1 MFLDSP
7 STTEEVRLCC
17 GDLRVLNKSDFKM
30 LLKWRLELLKEKKEQ
45 IHAMRHSD
53 SSIPENPEN
62 PEDPENHAN
71 PENPEKKVETKETV
85 ETEKSVENEL
95 QEVRERLAVGMMGES
110 NW

>member
-17 GDLRVLNKSDFKM
+17 SDLRVLNKSDFKM

-53 SSIPENPEN
+53 SSVPENPE
-62 PEDPENHAN
+62 E
-71 PENPEKKVETKETV
+71 KVETKETV
-85 ETEKSVENEL
+85 ETEKSVESEL

-110 NW
+110 DG

>member
-1 MFLDSP
+1 MFLDSQ

-17 GDLRVLNKSDFKM
+17 SDLRVLNKSDFKM

-53 SSIPENPEN
+53 SSVPENPE
-62 PEDPENHAN
+62 E
-71 PENPEKKVETKETV
+71 KVETKETV
-85 ETEKSVENEL
+85 ETEKSVESEL

-110 NW
+110 DG

>member
-17 GDLRVLNKSDFKM
+17 SDLRVLNKSDFKM

-53 SSIPENPEN
+53 SSVPENPEN
-62 PEDPENHAN
+62 PEE
-71 PENPEKKVETKETV
+71 KVETKEAV
-85 ETEKSVENEL
+85 ETEKSVESEL

-110 NW
+110 DG

>member
-17 GDLRVLNKSDFKM
+17 SDLRVLNKSDFKM

-53 SSIPENPEN
+53 SSVPENPE
-62 PEDPENHAN
+62 E
-71 PENPEKKVETKETV
+71 KVETKETM
-85 ETEKSVENEL
+85 ETEKSVESEL

-110 NW
+110 DG

>member
-17 GDLRVLNKSDFKM
+17 SDLRVLNKSDFKM

-53 SSIPENPEN
+53 SSIPAN
-62 PEDPENHAN
+62 PENHAN

>member
-17 GDLRVLNKSDFKM
+17 SDLRVLNKSDFKM

-53 SSIPENPEN
+53 SSVPENPEN
-62 PEDPENHAN
+62 PEE
-71 PENPEKKVETKETV
+71 KVETKETV
-85 ETEKSVENEL
+85 ETEKSVESEL
-95 QEVRERLAVGMMGES
+95 QEVRERLAVGMLGES
-110 NW
+110 NG

>member
-17 GDLRVLNKSDFKM
+17 SDLRVLNKSDFKM

-53 SSIPENPEN
+53 SSVPENPEN
-62 PEDPENHAN
+62 PEE
-71 PENPEKKVETKETV
+71 KVETKETV
-85 ETEKSVENEL
+85 ETEKSVESEL

-110 NW
+110 DG

>member
-17 GDLRVLNKSDFKM
+17 SDLRVLNKSDFKM

-53 SSIPENPEN
+53 SSVPENPE
-62 PEDPENHAN
+62 
-71 PENPEKKVETKETV
+71 EKVKTKETV
-85 ETEKSVENEL
+85 ETEKSVESEL

-110 NW
+110 DG

>member
-17 GDLRVLNKSDFKM
+17 SDLRVLNKSDFKM

-53 SSIPENPEN
+53 SSVPENPEN
-62 PEDPENHAN
+62 PVE
-71 PENPEKKVETKETV
+71 KVETKETV
-85 ETEKSVENEL
+85 ETEKSVESEL

-110 NW
+110 DG

>member
-17 GDLRVLNKSDFKM
+17 SDLRVLNKSDFKM

-53 SSIPENPEN
+53 SSVPENPE
-62 PEDPENHAN
+62 E
-71 PENPEKKVETKETV
+71 KVETKETV
-85 ETEKSVENEL
+85 ETEKSVESEL
-95 QEVRERLAVGMMGES
+95 QEVRERLAVGMLGES
-110 NW
+110 NG

>member
-17 GDLRVLNKSDFKM
+17 SDLRVLNKSDFKM

-53 SSIPENPEN
+53 SSVPENPE
-62 PEDPENHAN
+62 E
-71 PENPEKKVETKETV
+71 KVETKETV
-85 ETEKSVENEL
+85 ETEKSVESEL

-110 NW
+110 NG

>member
-17 GDLRVLNKSDFKM
+17 SDLRVLNKSDFKM

-53 SSIPENPEN
+53 SSVPENP
-62 PEDPENHAN
+62 AN
-71 PENPEKKVETKETV
+71 PEEKVETKETV
-85 ETEKSVENEL
+85 ETEKSVESEL

-110 NW
+110 DG

>member
-17 GDLRVLNKSDFKM
+17 SDLRVLNKSDFKM

-53 SSIPENPEN
+53 SSVPENPEN
-62 PEDPENHAN
+62 PEE
-71 PENPEKKVETKETV
+71 KVETKETV
-85 ETEKSVENEL
+85 ETEKSVESEL

-110 NW
+110 NG

>member
-17 GDLRVLNKSDFKM
+17 SDLRVLNKSDFKM

-53 SSIPENPEN
+53 SSVPENPE
-62 PEDPENHAN
+62 E
-71 PENPEKKVETKETV
+71 KVETKEAV
-85 ETEKSVENEL
+85 ETEKSVESEL

-110 NW
+110 NG

>member
-17 GDLRVLNKSDFKM
+17 SDLRVLNKSDFKM

-53 SSIPENPEN
+53 SSVPENPEN
-62 PEDPENHAN
+62 PEE
-71 PENPEKKVETKETV
+71 KVETKETV
-85 ETEKSVENEL
+85 ETEKSVESEL
-95 QEVRERLAVGMMGES
+95 QEVRERLAVGMMEES
-110 NW
+110 DG

>member
-17 GDLRVLNKSDFKM
+17 SDLRVLNKSDFKM

-53 SSIPENPEN
+53 SSVPENPEN
-62 PEDPENHAN
+62 PEN
-71 PENPEKKVETKETV
+71 PEEKVETKETV
-85 ETEKSVENEL
+85 ETEKSVESEL

-110 NW
+110 DG

>member
-7 STTEEVRLCC
+7 LTTEEVRLCC
-17 GDLRVLNKSDFKM
+17 SDLRVLNKSDFKM

-53 SSIPENPEN
+53 SSVPENPEN
-62 PEDPENHAN
+62 PEE
-71 PENPEKKVETKETV
+71 KVETKEAV
-85 ETEKSVENEL
+85 ETEKSVESEL

-110 NW
+110 NG

>member
-17 GDLRVLNKSDFKM
+17 SDLRVLNKSDFKM

-53 SSIPENPEN
+53 SSVPENPE
-62 PEDPENHAN
+62 E
-71 PENPEKKVETKETV
+71 KVETKETM
-85 ETEKSVENEL
+85 ETEKSVESEL

-110 NW
+110 NG

>member
-7 STTEEVRLCC
+7 LTTEEVRLCC
-17 GDLRVLNKSDFKM
+17 SDLRVLNKSDFKM

-53 SSIPENPEN
+53 SSVPENPEN
-62 PEDPENHAN
+62 PEE
-71 PENPEKKVETKETV
+71 KVETKEAV
-85 ETEKSVENEL
+85 ETEKSVESEL

-110 NW
+110 DG

>member
-17 GDLRVLNKSDFKM
+17 SDLRVLNKSDFKM

-53 SSIPENPEN
+53 SSVPENPEN
-62 PEDPENHAN
+62 PEE
-71 PENPEKKVETKETV
+71 KVETKETV
-85 ETEKSVENEL
+85 ETEKRVESEL

-110 NW
+110 DG